1 MQPEIVHS
9 TLDNMPF
16 LLALWSPIET
26 NEELVHQWE
35 SLTVSQQ
42 MPLFKAEHRKR
53 EWLATRLLMDRLG
66 IEQHDFLANGKPIL
80 PRGGIS
86 ISHCKGSV
94 AVVTSEVNIGLDIQE
109 PTEQIFTIRSKFC
122 SSTEWR
128 WLEAHRETLRALTI
142 VWSAK
147 EAIFKY
153 WGEEVDFAQH
163 IEILPFECD
172 APIINARYQGGHGER
187 NFRLWHSTRG
197 TLEVVIAI

>member
-9 TLDNMPF
+9 TLENTSF
-16 LLALWSPIET
+16 ILALWSPTET
-26 NEELVHQWE
+26 NEELVQLWE
-35 SLTVSQQ
+35 SISVSQQ
-42 MPLFKAEHRKR
+42 IPLFKAGHRKR
-53 EWLATRLLMDRLG
+53 EWLATRLLMNRLG
-66 IEQHDFLANGKPIL
+66 IEQHDFLASGKPVI
-80 PRGGIS
+80 PGGGIS

-94 AVVTSEVNIGLDIQE
+94 AIVTSDFNIGLDIQE

-122 SSTEWR
+122 SATEWS
-128 WLEAHRETLRALTI
+128 WLETHRETLRALTI

-172 APIINARYQGGHGER
+172 ASIIDARYKGGHGER
-187 NFRLWHSTRG
+187 NFRLWHSAHG

>member
-16 LLALWSPIET
+16 LLALWLPTET
-26 NEELVHQWE
+26 NEELAQQWE
-35 SLTVSQQ
+35 LLAGSQQ
-42 MPLFKAEHRKR
+42 MPFFKAEHRKR
-53 EWLATRLLMDRLG
+53 EWLATRLLMSKLG
-66 IEQHDFLANGKPIL
+66 VEQHDFLANGKPIL
-80 PRGGIS
+80 PRGGLS

-122 SSTEWR
+122 SATEWS
-128 WLEAHRETLRALTI
+128 WLETHSENLRALTI

-163 IEILPFECD
+163 IEVLPFECNASIID
-172 APIINARYQGGHGER
+172 ASYKGGHGER

-197 TLEVVIAI
+197 TLEVVVAL

>member
-16 LLALWSPIET
+16 LLALWAPTES
-26 NEELVHQWE
+26 NELLVQQWE
-35 SLTVSQQ
+35 LLTASQQ

-53 EWLATRLLMDRLG
+53 EWLATRLLMDNLG

-122 SSTEWR
+122 SATEWR
-128 WLEAHRETLRALTI
+128 WLETHCETLRALTI

-172 APIINARYQGGHGER
+172 ASIIDARYKGGHGER

>member
-9 TLDNMPF
+9 TLENSSFM
-16 LLALWSPIET
+16 LALWSPTET
-26 NEELVHQWE
+26 NEELVQLWE
-35 SLTVSQQ
+35 SMLVSQQ

-94 AVVTSEVNIGLDIQE
+94 AVVTSGVNIGLDIQE

-122 SSTEWR
+122 SATEWS
-128 WLEAHRETLRALTI
+128 WLETHRETLRALTI

-172 APIINARYQGGHGER
+172 ASIIDACYKGGHGER
-187 NFRLWHSTRG
+187 NFRLWHSAHG

>member
-53 EWLATRLLMDRLG
+53 EWLATRLLMSKLG
-66 IEQHDFLANGKPIL
+66 VEQHDFLANGKPIL
-80 PRGGIS
+80 PRGGLS

-122 SSTEWR
+122 SATEWS
-128 WLEAHRETLRALTI
+128 WLETHRETLRALTI

-172 APIINARYQGGHGER
+172 ASIIEARYKGGHGER
-187 NFRLWHSTRG
+187 NFRLFGIKNCS
-197 TLEVVIAI
+197 